1 MPFDL
6 MMKGQKMTHKYLL
19 SVVGVVVM
27 VGCIT
32 ALSATQGG
40 AKEQRLTASQLPDAV
55 KMAINQNCP
64 NCTIAKA
71 TREIENGVTIYD
83 IEFKS
88 GQGEMDVAEDG
99 TVIDRETVVQTKD
112 TPTPALEAI
121 RKGAA
126 GGKITQI
133 AKDEIRAELKD
144 GNVIRLATPKYM
156 YEADLIKGNRVAEIQ
171 VSPEGQVT
179 EPPKWRAKGMKE
191 N

>member
-1 MPFDL
+1 
-6 MMKGQKMTHKYLL
+6 MKRSYILAI
-19 SVVGVVVM
+19 GVLVT
-27 VGCIT
+27 VGCIPNLL
-32 ALSATQGG
+32 AAQ
-40 AKEQRLTASQLPDAV
+40 AKAQKVTASQLPDAV
-55 KMAINQNCP
+55 KQAVKDNCT

-112 TPTPALEAI
+112 TPSPALQAI

-144 GNVIRLATPKYM
+144 GNVIKLATPKYM
-156 YEADLIKGNRVAEIQ
+156 YEADLIKGNQVAEIQ
-171 VSPEGQVT
+171 VSPDGQVT
-179 EPPKWRAKGMKE
+179 EAPKWRAKGTKE

>member
-1 MPFDL
+1 MQREYILFAVIAIL
-6 MMKGQKMTHKYLL
+6 AVALCAKN
-19 SVVGVVVM
+19 
-27 VGCIT
+27 
-32 ALSATQGG
+32 ALSAQG
-40 AKEQRLTASQLPDAV
+40 AKAQKVTASQLPAAV
-55 KMAINQNCP
+55 NQAIKDNCP

-71 TREIENGVTIYD
+71 TREVENGVTIYD
-83 IEFKS
+83 IEFKT

-99 TVIDRETVVQTKD
+99 TVVDRETVVQTKD
-112 TPTPALEAI
+112 TPRPALEAI

-144 GNVIRLATPKYM
+144 GTVIMLATPKYM
-156 YEADLIKGNRVAEIQ
+156 YEADLIKGKQVAEIQ

-179 EPPKWRAKGMKE
+179 EPPKWRAKGAKE

>member
-1 MPFDL
+1 
-6 MMKGQKMTHKYLL
+6 MKREHILL
-19 SVVGVVVM
+19 GLSFLPILAIASS
-27 VGCIT
+27 IT
-32 ALSATQGG
+32 GWATQG
-40 AKEQRLTASQLPDAV
+40 ATKVKKVTASQLPVAV
-55 KMAINQNCP
+55 KQAIKDNCP

-71 TREIENGVTIYD
+71 TREVENLVTIYD
-83 IEFKS
+83 IEFKT

-99 TVIDRETVVQTKD
+99 TVIDRETAVQTKD
-112 TPTPALEAI
+112 TPAPVLEAI

-144 GNVIRLATPKYM
+144 GNVIKLATPKYR
-156 YEADLIKGNRVAEIQ
+156 YEADLIKGRQVAEIQ

-179 EPPKWRAKGMKE
+179 EPPKWRAKGAKE

>member
-1 MPFDL
+1 
-6 MMKGQKMTHKYLL
+6 MKREFVL
-19 SVVGVVVM
+19 SAVVVA
-27 VGCIT
+27 VIFGSIT
-32 ALSATQGG
+32 AVSARQGA
-40 AKEQRLTASQLPDAV
+40 AKEQRLRASQLPAAV
-55 KMAINQNCP
+55 KQAVKDNCT

-83 IEFKS
+83 LEFKS

-112 TPTPALEAI
+112 TPSPALQAI

-144 GNVIRLATPKYM
+144 GNVIKLATPKYM
-156 YEADLIKGNRVAEIQ
+156 YEADLIKGNQIAEIQ
-171 VSPEGQVT
+171 VSPDGQVT
-179 EPPKWRAKGMKE
+179 EAPKWRAKGTKE